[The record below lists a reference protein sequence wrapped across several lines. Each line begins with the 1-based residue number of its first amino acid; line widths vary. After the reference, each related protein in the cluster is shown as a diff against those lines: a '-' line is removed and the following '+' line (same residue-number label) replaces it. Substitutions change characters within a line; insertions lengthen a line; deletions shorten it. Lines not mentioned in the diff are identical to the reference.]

1 MPHLAVP
8 GMVVECTRGS
18 LYFFTFKFSF
28 MHSNENAL
36 LTPAQ
41 RNLITFISREDAT
54 TLYDSLSDTLSLA
67 LVNGANPGERFI
79 PTPATLD
86 SWYFLLQ
93 LMAHIH
99 AIAAEPPAGAG
110 SGEKEPPK
118 KFGS

>member
-1 MPHLAVP
+1 MLPD
-8 GMVVECTRGS
+8 ESTR
-18 LYFFTFKFSF
+18 
-28 MHSNENAL
+28 

-67 LVNGANPGERFI
+67 LVNGANPGEQFI

-86 SWYFLLQ
+86 SWYFMLQ

-110 SGEKEPPK
+110 SGKKEPPR